1 MEGIED
7 GPSLQLGGKI
17 LVSSL
22 SWKTSFQNI
31 TVIVFIVIGFWNSRV
46 IFLDSQLI
54 KVIDPRSK
62 KIKYPLQ

>member
-54 KVIDPRSK
+54 KVIS
-62 KIKYPLQ
+62 ITSL

>member
-31 TVIVFIVIGFWNSRV
+31 TVIVFIVTGFWNSRV

>member
-31 TVIVFIVIGFWNSRV
+31 TVIVFIVTGFWNSRV
-46 IFLDSQLI
+46 IFLD
-54 KVIDPRSK
+54 
-62 KIKYPLQ
+62 